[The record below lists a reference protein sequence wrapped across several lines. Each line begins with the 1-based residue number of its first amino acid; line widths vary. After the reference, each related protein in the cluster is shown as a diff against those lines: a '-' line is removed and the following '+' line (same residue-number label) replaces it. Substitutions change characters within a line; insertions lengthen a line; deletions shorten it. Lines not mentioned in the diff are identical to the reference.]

1 MRDAIESLPPPSA
14 DAVALS
20 ERLIARVRAE
30 ISAHGGWL
38 SFDRYMELVLY
49 SPGLGYYSAGSVK
62 LGSAGDFVTAPELSD
77 VFGHVLAAE
86 IGRRIGTFEQPTIL
100 ELGAGTGRLARALLA
115 AFDARDAATPA
126 YRILEPSGDLR
137 QRQQRALGEYGD
149 RVQWLEQLPGDAT
162 DGVVVANEVVDALPA
177 AVFAKRRDAVVP
189 LGVHDD
195 NGTLAWA
202 DGPSDER
209 LTEAVGALE
218 RRLGA
223 PLPDGYRSEIRLQL
237 PAWIAGIASA
247 LNRGSVLLIDYGM
260 TRRDYYRA
268 ERSGGT
274 LMCHYR
280 HRAHDDPFVFPG
292 LQDLSAW
299 VDFSACAD
307 AGSTAGLTIDG
318 FTTQAQFL
326 LHGGMIA
333 ALAGLDERDRAVQAN
348 AIKRLMLPG
357 EMGERFKLLAM
368 SRGFSG
374 ELPGRD
380 FRDRL

>member
-1 MRDAIESLPPPSA
+1 MESLPPPSA
-14 DAVALS
+14 DAAALS
-20 ERLIARVRAE
+20 ERLATRVRAE
-30 ISAHGGWL
+30 ISANDGWI

-77 VFGHVLAAE
+77 LFGHVLAAE
-86 IGRRIGTFEQPTIL
+86 IGRRVVKFEQPTIL
-100 ELGAGTGRLARALLA
+100 ELGAGTGRLAHSMLA
-115 AFDARDAATPA
+115 AFDARDDVAPS
-126 YRILEPSGDLR
+126 YQILEPSGDLR
-137 QRQQRALGEYGD
+137 QRQQQTLAAYGD
-149 RVQWLEQLPGDAT
+149 RVEWLEQLPGGGI

-177 AVFAKRRDAVVP
+177 AVFVKRRDAVVP
-189 LGVHDD
+189 LGVRDD
-195 NGTLAWA
+195 NGRFAWA
-202 DGPSDER
+202 EGPSDER
-209 LTEAVGALE
+209 LSEAVGALE
-218 RRLGA
+218 QQLGA

-237 PAWIAGIASA
+237 PAWIDGIASA
-247 LNRGSVLLIDYGM
+247 LSRGSILAIDYGM
-260 TRRDYYRA
+260 SRRDYYRA

-274 LMCHYR
+274 LICHYR
-280 HRAHDDPFVFPG
+280 HRAHDNPFVYPG

-299 VDFSACAD
+299 VDFSLCAD
-307 AGSTAGLTIDG
+307 AGRTAGLTIDG

-326 LHGGMIA
+326 LHGGLIA
-333 ALAGLDERDRAVQAN
+333 ALAGLDERDRATQAN

-368 SRGFSG
+368 SRDLEC

>member
-1 MRDAIESLPPPSA
+1 MGDRIDSLPSPSA
-14 DAVALS
+14 DAAALS
-20 ERLIARVRAE
+20 ERLAARVRAE

-77 VFGHVLAAE
+77 LFGHVLAAE
-86 IGRRIGTFEQPTIL
+86 IGRRIATVEQPTIL
-100 ELGAGTGRLARALLA
+100 ELGAGTGRLARSMLA
-115 AFDARDAATPA
+115 AFDARDDVAPT
-126 YRILEPSGDLR
+126 YQILEPSGDLR
-137 QRQQRALGEYGD
+137 QRQQQALAEYGD
-149 RVQWLEQLPGDAT
+149 RVQWLEQLPGGGI

-177 AVFAKRRDAVVP
+177 AVFVKRRDAVLP
-189 LGVHDD
+189 LGVRDD
-195 NGTLAWA
+195 NGTFAWA
-202 DGPSDER
+202 EGPSDAR
-209 LTEAVGALE
+209 LSEAVGALE
-218 RRLGA
+218 QRLGA

-247 LNRGSVLLIDYGM
+247 LNRGSVLAIDYGM
-260 TRRDYYRA
+260 TRHDYYRI

-280 HRAHDDPFVFPG
+280 HRAHDDPFVYPG

-307 AGSTAGLTIDG
+307 AGTMAGLMIDG

-326 LHGGMIA
+326 LHGGIVS
-333 ALAGLDERDRAVQAN
+333 ALAGLDEPVRTTQAN

-368 SRGFSG
+368 SRGLEC